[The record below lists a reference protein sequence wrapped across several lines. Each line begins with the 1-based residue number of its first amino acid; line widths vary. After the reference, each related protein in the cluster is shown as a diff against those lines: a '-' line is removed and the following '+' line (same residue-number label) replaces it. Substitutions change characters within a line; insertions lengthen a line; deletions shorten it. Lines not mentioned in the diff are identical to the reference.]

1 MNKLVLLTL
10 LTSVLTVA
18 AQNTPAINQA
28 SSAQQ
33 NREVRDLAP
42 GDTVAPLYAEED
54 SDLGPQTV
62 LRKKK
67 PAWFRGS
74 VDAQVFFT
82 DNLLYE
88 HKGEDDGGVAI
99 TSIEAAFMTPP
110 CITRFASYRA
120 EVGYR
125 HQFFNY
131 FGHDD
136 ITSAAG
142 GVVRD
147 RTLDA
152 DDFDFDS
159 STAFAS
165 VLAQTKHY
173 QFRFG
178 VDYTRLLGFEPI
190 RNDDYEEFYREIVP
204 RWSVQ
209 RNFRVSD
216 KSLFSLA
223 YLGGY
228 HFSDEDVP
236 VIFSRF
242 GPGPGFLRQN
252 FPDDRSERWE
262 HTFIASYSMRLPG
275 HFVAQPYYR
284 FQYTDYVNP
293 QPAFQRFG
301 GVTKFDES
309 LYLHT
314 VGFSLGWFP
323 CENFGA
329 RAFAGYNWQEA
340 KESVQSE
347 YEKLDL
353 GGGVAATLRF

>member
-10 LTSVLTVA
+10 FITALTAA
-18 AQNTPAINQA
+18 AQNNPAVNQA
-28 SSAQQ
+28 ATAQQ
-33 NREVRDLAP
+33 NREVRELAP
-42 GDTVAPLYAEED
+42 GDTVPPLYAEED

-67 PAWFRGS
+67 RVWFRGS

-88 HKGEDDGGVAI
+88 HSGEDDGGVAV
-99 TSIEAAFMTPP
+99 TSLEAALMTPP

-120 EVGYR
+120 EIGYR

-136 ITSAAG
+136 VSAG
-142 GVVRD
+142 
-147 RTLDA
+147 LDA
-152 DDFDFDS
+152 EDFDFDS

-190 RNDDYEEFYREIVP
+190 RNDDYEEFYREVVP
-204 RWSVQ
+204 RWSIQ
-209 RNFRVSD
+209 RNFRVCD
-216 KSLFSLA
+216 KSMVSLA
-223 YLGGY
+223 YLGSY
-228 HFSDEDVP
+228 HFSDDDIP
-236 VIFSRF
+236 VVLSRF
-242 GPGPGFLRQN
+242 GPGPGFLHRN
-252 FPDDRSERWE
+252 FPDDRGERWE
-262 HTFIASYSMRLPG
+262 HTFIASYSVRLPCN
-275 HFVAQPYYR
+275 FVAQPYYR

-293 QPAFQRFG
+293 QPNFQRFG
-301 GVTKFDES
+301 GVVEFDES
-309 LYLHT
+309 LCLHT

-323 CENFGA
+323 CENFSA
-329 RAFAGYNWQEA
+329 RAFTGYNWQDA
-340 KESVQSE
+340 KESAKAE
-347 YEKLDL
+347 YEKLDI
-353 GGGVAATLRF
+353 GAGIAATLRF

>member
-1 MNKLVLLTL
+1 MNKLVLLTFSA
-10 LTSVLTVA
+10 TVLIAA
-18 AQNTPAINQA
+18 AQNNPAVNQA
-28 SSAQQ
+28 TSAQQ

-42 GDTVAPLYAEED
+42 GDTVPSLYAEEE
-54 SDLGPQTV
+54 SDLGPQSV

-88 HKGEDDGGVAI
+88 HNGEDDGGVAV
-99 TSIEAAFMTPP
+99 TSLEAAFMTPP

-131 FGHDD
+131 FGHEDV
-136 ITSAAG
+136 SG
-142 GVVRD
+142 R
-147 RTLDA
+147 LDA

-165 VLAQTKHY
+165 ILAQTKHY
-173 QFRFG
+173 QFRIG

-190 RNDDYEEFYREIVP
+190 RNDDYEEFYHEIVP

-209 RNFRVSD
+209 RNFRVCD
-216 KSLFSLA
+216 KSIFSLA
-223 YLGGY
+223 YLGAY
-228 HFSDEDVP
+228 HASDEDVP
-236 VIFSRF
+236 VILSRF
-242 GPGPGFLRQN
+242 GPSMSFLKRN
-252 FPDDRSERWE
+252 FSDDRSERWE
-262 HTFIASYSMRLPG
+262 HTFIASYSMRLPCD
-275 HFVAQPYYR
+275 FVAQPYYR

-293 QPAFQRFG
+293 QPSFARFG
-301 GVTKFDES
+301 SVVNFDES

-314 VGFSLGWFP
+314 VGFSVGWFP

-340 KESVQSE
+340 KENAKAE
-347 YEKLDL
+347 YEKLDI
-353 GGGVAATLRF
+353 GAGIAATLRF

>member
-10 LTSVLTVA
+10 LPAALTVS
-18 AQNTPAINQA
+18 AQNNPAVNQA
-28 SSAQQ
+28 TTAQQ

-42 GDTVAPLYAEED
+42 GDTIAPLYAEED

-67 PAWFRGS
+67 HNWFRGS

-88 HKGEDDGGVAI
+88 KDGQDDGGVAV

-110 CITRFASYRA
+110 CITKFASYRA

-136 ITSAAG
+136 VTSAAG
-142 GVVRD
+142 GIVRD

-178 VDYTRLLGFEPI
+178 ADYTRLLGFEPI
-190 RNDDYEEFYREIVP
+190 RNDDYEEFYHEIVP
-204 RWSVQ
+204 RWSLQ
-209 RNFRVSD
+209 RNFRVCD
-216 KSLFSLA
+216 KSMFSLA
-223 YLGGY
+223 YLGSY
-228 HFSDEDVP
+228 HFSDEDPP

-242 GPGPGFLRQN
+242 GPTPRSRD
-252 FPDDRSERWE
+252 FPSDRSERWE
-262 HTFIASYSMRLPG
+262 HTFLASYSVRLPG
-275 HFVAQPYYR
+275 DFVAQPYYR

-293 QPAFQRFG
+293 QAKFRSFG
-301 GVTKFDES
+301 GVAKFDES

-329 RAFAGYNWQEA
+329 RAFAGYNWQQA
-340 KESVQSE
+340 KENTQSE

-353 GGGVAATLRF
+353 GAGIAATLRF

>member
-10 LTSVLTVA
+10 STTVLIAA
-18 AQNTPAINQA
+18 AQNNPAVNQA
-28 SSAQQ
+28 TTSQQ

-42 GDTVAPLYAEED
+42 GDTVPPLYEEED

-67 PAWFRGS
+67 TAWFRGS
-74 VDAQVFFT
+74 ADAQVFFT

-88 HKGEDDGGVAI
+88 NTGEDDGGVAV
-99 TSIEAAFMTPP
+99 TSLEAAFMTPP

-120 EVGYR
+120 EIGYR

-136 ITSAAG
+136 VAAG
-142 GVVRD
+142 
-147 RTLDA
+147 LDA
-152 DDFDFDS
+152 EDFDFDS

-165 VLAQTKHY
+165 ILAQTKHY
-173 QFRFG
+173 QFRIG
-178 VDYTRLLGFEPI
+178 ADYTRLLGFEPI
-190 RNDDYEEFYREIVP
+190 RSDDYEEFYREIVP

-209 RNFRVSD
+209 RNFRVCD
-216 KSLFSLA
+216 KSIVSLA

-228 HFSDEDVP
+228 HFSDEDIP

-242 GPGPGFLRQN
+242 GPPAGFLHRN
-252 FPDDRSERWE
+252 FPDDRGERWE
-262 HTFIASYSMRLPG
+262 HTFIASYSVRLPCD
-275 HFVAQPYYR
+275 FVAQPYYR

-293 QPAFQRFG
+293 QPNIQRSG
-301 GVTKFDES
+301 AIVEFDES

-314 VGFSLGWFP
+314 MGLSVGWFP
-323 CENFGA
+323 CENFSA
-329 RAFAGYNWQEA
+329 RAFAAYNWQGA
-340 KESVQSE
+340 KESAKAE
-347 YEKLDL
+347 YEKLDIGAGL
-353 GGGVAATLRF
+353 AATLRF

>member
-10 LTSVLTVA
+10 STTVLMA
-18 AQNTPAINQA
+18 SAQNNPAVNQA
-28 SSAQQ
+28 ATAQQ
-33 NREVRDLAP
+33 NREVRELAP
-42 GDTVAPLYAEED
+42 GDTVPPLYAEED

-67 PAWFRGS
+67 AAWFRGS

-88 HKGEDDGGVAI
+88 NKGEDDGGVAV
-99 TSIEAAFMTPP
+99 TSLEAALMTPP

-120 EVGYR
+120 EIGYR

-131 FGHDD
+131 FGHEDV
-136 ITSAAG
+136 SAG
-142 GVVRD
+142 
-147 RTLDA
+147 LDA
-152 DDFDFDS
+152 EDFDFDS

-165 VLAQTKHY
+165 ILAQTKHY

-178 VDYTRLLGFEPI
+178 ADYTRLLGFEPI
-190 RNDDYEEFYREIVP
+190 RNKDYEEFYREVVP

-209 RNFRVSD
+209 RNFRVGD

-223 YLGGY
+223 YLGAY
-228 HFSDEDVP
+228 HFSDEDNP
-236 VIFSRF
+236 VVLSRF
-242 GPGPGFLRQN
+242 GPGPGFLNRN
-252 FPDDRSERWE
+252 FPDDRGERWE
-262 HTFIASYSMRLPG
+262 HTFIASYSVRLPCDL
-275 HFVAQPYYR
+275 VAQPYYR
-284 FQYTDYVNP
+284 FQYTDFVNA
-293 QPAFQRFG
+293 QPSFGRFG
-301 GVTKFDES
+301 SVVEFDES

-340 KESVQSE
+340 KENAKAE
-347 YEKLDL
+347 YEKLDI
-353 GGGVAATLRF
+353 GAGVAATLRF

>member
-10 LTSVLTVA
+10 STTVLMAA
-18 AQNTPAINQA
+18 AQNNPAVNQA
-28 SSAQQ
+28 TTVQQ

-88 HKGEDDGGVAI
+88 NVGEDDGGVAV
-99 TSIEAAFMTPP
+99 TSLEAALMTPP
-110 CITRFASYRA
+110 CITRLASYRA
-120 EVGYR
+120 EIGYR

-131 FGHDD
+131 FGHED
-136 ITSAAG
+136 IVQAG
-142 GVVRD
+142 GLLR
-147 RTLDA
+147 RNQHLDA
-152 DDFDFDS
+152 EDFDFDS

-190 RNDDYEEFYREIVP
+190 RSDDYEEFYREIVP

-209 RNFRVSD
+209 RNFRVCD
-216 KSLFSLA
+216 KSIFSLA

-236 VIFSRF
+236 VVFSRF
-242 GPGPGFLRQN
+242 GPTPRSRD

-262 HTFIASYSMRLPG
+262 HTFIATYSVRLPCN
-275 HFVAQPYYR
+275 FVAQPYYR

-293 QPAFQRFG
+293 QPSFGRFG
-301 GVTKFDES
+301 GVTEFDES
-309 LYLHT
+309 LCLHT

-323 CENFGA
+323 CENFSA

-340 KESVQSE
+340 DENRANE
-347 YEKLDL
+347 YEKLDIGAGL
-353 GGGVAATLRF
+353 AATLRF

>member
-10 LTSVLTVA
+10 LMTALAAA
-18 AQNTPAINQA
+18 AQNNPAVNQA
-28 SSAQQ
+28 AAAQQ

-42 GDTVAPLYAEED
+42 GDTIPPLYEEED

-88 HKGEDDGGVAI
+88 NNGEDDGGVAV
-99 TSIEAAFMTPP
+99 TSLEAALMTQP

-120 EVGYR
+120 EIGYR

-136 ITSAAG
+136 VAAG
-142 GVVRD
+142 
-147 RTLDA
+147 LDA
-152 DDFDFDS
+152 EDFDFDS
-159 STAFAS
+159 STAFVS
-165 VLAQTKHY
+165 ILAQTKHY

-178 VDYTRLLGFEPI
+178 ADYTRLLGFEPI
-190 RNDDYEEFYREIVP
+190 RNDDYEEFYREAVP

-209 RNFRVSD
+209 RNFRVCD
-216 KSLFSLA
+216 RSLVSLA
-223 YLGGY
+223 YLGAY
-228 HFSDEDVP
+228 HFSDDDIP
-236 VIFSRF
+236 VVLSPF
-242 GPGPGFLRQN
+242 GPPRGFLHRN
-252 FPDDRSERWE
+252 FPDDRGERWE
-262 HTFIASYSMRLPG
+262 HTFIASYSVRLP
-275 HFVAQPYYR
+275 HNLVAQPYYR

-293 QPAFQRFG
+293 QPSFGRFG
-301 GVTKFDES
+301 AVTEFDES
-309 LYLHT
+309 LFLHT
-314 VGFSLGWFP
+314 VGLSLGWFP
-323 CENFGA
+323 CENFSA

-340 KESVQSE
+340 DENSANE
-347 YEKLDL
+347 YEKLDI